1 MLVITEIIFTKDI
14 YEIIDIVWKYV
25 YYRTLI
31 VRGCPETSK

>member
-31 VRGCPETSK
+31 VRG